1 MDELVPRLV
10 VQFVRRFVGGEDGL
24 RLLSDFLVGCLRL
37 VKDESEVIRELNL
50 IKEALDALLI
60 TR

>member
-1 MDELVPRLV
+1 MPRLV

-24 RLLSDFLVGCLRL
+24 RLLSNLLIGCLRL

>member
-1 MDELVPRLV
+1 MPRLV
-10 VQFVRRFVGGEDGL
+10 AELVRRLVGGEDGL